1 VTQHVG
7 SAQQPPSATL
17 ELYKMGADFADKLSA
32 RRNTA
37 NGFFLTAETALVTVA
52 AFVLEKQRPEDG
64 VKVAIVAA
72 GVLLSATWWLQLRS
86 YRDLNKAKF
95 TVLTEIEKA
104 LPVALFSDEQK
115 ILDGGGNGAKGLR
128 GRYAEL
134 GATERVVPVL
144 FALIWLSLLLV
155 GLT

>member
-1 VTQHVG
+1 VTQPTG
-7 SAQQPPSATL
+7 SAQQPPPATL
-17 ELYKMGADFADKLSA
+17 ELYKLGADFADKVSA

-37 NGFFLTAETALVTVA
+37 NGFFLTAETALVTVV
-52 AFVLEKQRPEDG
+52 AFVLGKQRPEDA
-64 VKVAIVAA
+64 VKVAIVTA

-95 TVLTEIEKA
+95 AILIEIEKG
-104 LPVALFSDEQK
+104 LPVALFTDEQK
-115 ILDGGGNGAKGLR
+115 VLDGDGSKGLR

-155 GLT
+155 G

>member
-1 VTQHVG
+1 MTQPTG
-7 SAQQPPSATL
+7 SAQQPPPATL
-17 ELYKMGADFADKLSA
+17 ELYKLGADFADKVSA

-37 NGFFLTAETALVTVA
+37 NGFFLTAETALVTVV
-52 AFVLEKQRPEDG
+52 AFVLGKQRPEDA
-64 VKVAIVAA
+64 VKVAIVTA

-95 TVLTEIEKA
+95 AILIEIEKG
-104 LPVALFSDEQK
+104 LPVALFTDEQK
-115 ILDGGGNGAKGLR
+115 VLDGDGSKGLR

-155 GLT
+155 G